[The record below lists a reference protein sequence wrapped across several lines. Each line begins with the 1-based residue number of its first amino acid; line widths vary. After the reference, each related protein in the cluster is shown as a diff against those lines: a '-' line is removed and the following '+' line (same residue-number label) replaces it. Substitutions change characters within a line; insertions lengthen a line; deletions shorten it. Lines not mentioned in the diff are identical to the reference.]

1 MAWLIDEGYDVIGF
15 MADVGQEEV
24 GTENNHLTQLMLGLL
39 YLYVYTGL

>member
-24 GTENNHLTQLMLGLL
+24 SCLFRLQRRRLTANVLFAGL
-39 YLYVYTGL
+39 